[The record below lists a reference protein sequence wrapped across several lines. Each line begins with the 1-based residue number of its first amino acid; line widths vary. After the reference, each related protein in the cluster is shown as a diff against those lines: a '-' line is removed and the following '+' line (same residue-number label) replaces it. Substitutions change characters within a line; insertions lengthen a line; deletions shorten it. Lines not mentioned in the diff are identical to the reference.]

1 MDARRSHK
9 RKAKLPTLVTG
20 ATSTQEWFRS
30 QDDRRMRSRV
40 GVVGNTVPAGAM
52 SSADWYQEDLVTS
65 LARED
70 PDFTYQLGNTALAC
84 EPDQAVEDGIEVVL
98 QKFPRYPNADQP
110 LKACCAG
117 KAAAL
122 LKSTGAAQAYVGRI
136 RIPSARITGVM
147 GYRNI
152 VVRMRHAQ
160 GRSCIVAR
168 ASLLHTSSI
177 QHISSSTSYSTT
189 VQRWTGTHFV
199 RKRTA
204 LKDLGLRIQ
213 LNHPPGV
220 VCPFGQPGP
229 GDFVLYD
236 LSGVHEIVVDFCG
249 CRTNDGSE
257 EGRPPLEHRTQL
269 LCACWWPATIHSPNT
284 CATFS
289 VLRLFQLLNC
299 MGKLSAYDFLRGL
312 EMCTNHDSLDKPPIQ
327 DRRKPFMHIMRQ
339 WREVKRMKR
348 FKRGHL
354 AGGARATAQGEL
366 ALQCRACP
374 QPGWNLPEN
383 WESIDPF
390 YRFIYCVFLAV
401 DANFRLSNR
410 NVSTELADPILGD
423 GFGFFCRREG
433 EDGYKSHIAKHASE
447 QEISNC
453 SGFQAMFMAN
463 TKQVKGLRTTGID
476 GVTCSRHNMWQ
487 GNGMGDLQV
496 GERMPEEWWLKLR
509 REYVIWKVPN
519 FHLPPHKPW
528 CHGPFSFHF
537 MLGAGMTTGEG
548 VEQNWAFSNGAAGS
562 TRLMGPGARHATLED
577 VFGFHNYDRTL
588 AMRRILPK
596 RLAVGIKEGLRHQAV
611 FDAFSRGLE
620 ESRPA
625 LVAEWKQK
633 VLAWEAIPNPKS
645 EDSPFELLQIATDE
659 LIHTEDDTDNV
670 EIEREHSPGSFI
682 TMGLELEVAQWKL
695 EVDVRALKDPSVVQ
709 RLAFTKRR
717 TALRNRITKFRQ
729 LQRVYMPALRVLL
742 SEEQKEAYD
751 GNGEQLPEAT
761 RLFMPSELSNKRAR
775 AKACA
780 AGLAEIEARVR
791 HGLWMRTMTNHYKL
805 QNYTGEGQAMM
816 TRGQGLLHHINIA
829 IHIAKLQYRYARAA
843 LLVLRGHGDWELEL
857 WVLEDDDV
865 RALNERA
872 LTAEEKAQNK
882 RWAELGGAMIEGGI
896 DRAAALAAG
905 EGSHTLSWIWYSI
918 HTSADDQ
925 DPRLDDALRLEWC
938 KAYARMRRLSEE
950 VHLLCEEMRRTIAYG
965 QTAAKKWDELASEEQ
980 TEMEP
985 DIAEGRRAYAFEH
998 AATEHRTCE
1007 TLDRNWAGIL
1017 AKADAYLEGRM
1028 GEDRESVVTVEMEM
1042 GDELDPEEE
1051 EARLEGEEEE

>member
-1 MDARRSHK
+1 MNPPRSHK
-9 RKAKLPTLVTG
+9 RKPKLPGLVTG
-20 ATSTQEWFRS
+20 TTSTQEWFRS

-40 GVVGNTVPAGAM
+40 GVVDETAPAGAM
-52 SSADWYQEDLVTS
+52 SSADWYQEDLATS
-65 LARED
+65 VARED

-98 QKFPRYPNADQP
+98 PKLPRYPNADRP
-110 LKACCAG
+110 LKAWYSHVDEYIEEQLRREGRGSAKVYRRCAG
-117 KAAAL
+117 MRLHPQDQNHGCDGVPEYRCVDEACAGEVMHCRACVVAAH
-122 LKSTGAAQAYVGRI
+122 V
-136 RIPSARITGVM
+136 
-147 GYRNI
+147 
-152 VVRMRHAQ
+152 
-160 GRSCIVAR
+160 
-168 ASLLHTSSI
+168 
-177 QHISSSTSYSTT
+177 QHPTHFLE
-189 VQRWTGTHFV
+189 RWTGTHFV

-213 LNHPPGV
+213 LNHPPGL
-220 VCPFGQPGP
+220 VCPFRRPGP
-229 GDFVLYD
+229 SDFVLYD
-236 LSGVHEIVVDFCG
+236 LSGVHEISVDFCG
-249 CRTNDGSE
+249 CRTNDGTE
-257 EGRPPLEHRTQL
+257 EGGAPLEHRTQL
-269 LCACWWPATIHSPNT
+269 LRACWWPATTHSPKT

-312 EMCTNHDSLDKPPIQ
+312 EMCTNHDGLDKPP

-354 AGGARATAQGEL
+354 AGGARATSQGEL

-383 WESIDPF
+383 WENIDPF
-390 YRFIYCVFLAV
+390 YRFIYCVFLAM

-410 NVSTELADPILGD
+410 NVSTELADPIWGD

-463 TKQVKGLRTTGID
+463 TKR
-476 GVTCSRHNMWQ
+476 

-496 GERMPEEWWLKLR
+496 GERYCNMDFLLLSVLLGFQMLLLAVSYDIACQYYVNFWQRMERMPGEWWLKLR
-509 REYVIWKVPN
+509 RDYVIWKVPN

-528 CHGPFSFHF
+528 CHSPFSFHF
-537 MLGAGMTTGEG
+537 MRGAGMTTGEG

-588 AMRRILPK
+588 AMRRILAK

-611 FDAFSRGLE
+611 FDGFSNGLE

-625 LVAEWKQK
+625 LVAEWKEQ
-633 VLAWEAIPNPKS
+633 VLAWEAIPNPKP
-645 EDSPFELLQIATDE
+645 EDSPFKLASEVTTLRDIQLQIATEE

-682 TMGLELEVAQWKL
+682 TTGLELEVAQRKL

-717 TALRNRITKFRQ
+717 TALRNRIIKFRQ
-729 LQRVYMPALRVLL
+729 LQRVYMPALRALL
-742 SEEQKEAYD
+742 SEEQKEVFD

-761 RLFMPSELSNKRAR
+761 RLFMPSELSSKRMR

-780 AGLAEIEARVR
+780 AGLAEIETR
-791 HGLWMRTMTNHYKL
+791 MRY
-805 QNYTGEGQAMM
+805 GEASEGQAMM
-816 TRGQGLLHHINIA
+816 TRGQGLLRQINIA
-829 IHIAKLQYRYARAA
+829 IHVAKLQYRYARAT
-843 LLVLRGHGDWELEL
+843 LLALRGHGDWELEL
-857 WVLEDDDV
+857 RVLQDDDV

-872 LTAEEKAQNK
+872 LTAEEKAQND
-882 RWAELGGAMIEGGI
+882 RWAELGGAIIEGGI
-896 DRAAALAAG
+896 DRAAVLAAG
-905 EGSHTLSWIWYSI
+905 EGSHTLS
-918 HTSADDQ
+918 
-925 DPRLDDALRLEWC
+925 LDDALRLEWC
-938 KAYARMRRLSEE
+938 KAYARTRRLSEE
-950 VHLLCEEMRRTIAYG
+950 VRLLREEMRRMIAYG
-965 QTAAKKWDELASEEQ
+965 RTAAEKWDDLASEEQ
-980 TEMEP
+980 PGMESEVT
-985 DIAEGRRAYAFEH
+985 EGRRAYAFEH
-998 AATEHRTCE
+998 AAIERQTCE

-1017 AKADAYLEGRM
+1017 AKADAYLEGRTA
-1028 GEDRESVVTVEMEM
+1028 EDRESVVTVEMEM